1 MSDWNCLTDRRSDA
15 DITENY
21 LEKTKLWSRQ
31 TDRLTETC
39 RVAQTSENFGSISR
53 ATEEERFT
61 GKGNSHET
69 SQPCA
74 TVSKIGILRDGR
86 DDDAGAA
93 STRTARDNN
102 DDDDG
107 GRDSW
112 ACARLRE
119 RAEKKNTPRKSPKTN
134 SKKNQ
139 NNNNK
144 GYDWRATGR
153 LVRPLCNN
161 TGWSHK

>member
-1 MSDWNCLTDRRSDA
+1 MQTSQKTTSRKL
-15 DITENY
+15 NY
-21 LEKTKLWSRQ
+21 GVDRQ
-31 TDRLTETC
+31 TDRQTG
-39 RVAQTSENFGSISR
+39 RDAQTSQNFGSISR

-69 SQPCA
+69 SQACA

-93 STRTARDNN
+93 STRTARDGD

-119 RAEKKNTPRKSPKTN
+119 RAKRKTHPEKAPK
-134 SKKNQ
+134 KKKLFFFQ

-144 GYDWRATGR
+144 GYD
-153 LVRPLCNN
+153 
-161 TGWSHK
+161 

>member
-1 MSDWNCLTDRRSDA
+1 MESTDR
-15 DITENY
+15 
-21 LEKTKLWSRQ
+21 Q
-31 TDRLTETC
+31 TGRD
-39 RVAQTSENFGSISR
+39 AQTSQNFGSISR

-69 SQPCA
+69 SKACA
-74 TVSKIGILRDGR
+74 TISKIGILR

-93 STRTARDNN
+93 STRTARDDN

-119 RAEKKNTPRKSPKTN
+119 RAKKKTHSEKTN
-134 SKKNQ
+134 KK
-139 NNNNK
+139 
-144 GYDWRATGR
+144 
-153 LVRPLCNN
+153 
-161 TGWSHK
+161 